1 MNAPDGRAAAAAPR
15 PVVLCAD
22 DYAIAPGVSRA
33 ICALIQR
40 GRLTATGC
48 MTVSPFWREHARWLQ
63 LLAGRADV
71 GLHLTLTDLRPLG
84 PMPHLAPEGR
94 FPALGALMKAA
105 FLGRLDGAEL
115 RAEIARQLDEFT
127 ETFGRAPDFID
138 GHKHVHL
145 LPGVRSALFDVL
157 RARANGTARPYLR
170 NCAAPF
176 AATLRRGVAT
186 GKTLVLGAL
195 SAGFARRARAAGFA
209 TNPSFSGVYD
219 FSGRVPYE
227 RLLERFL
234 AGLPAGAIVM
244 CHPGEPDDDLRRV
257 DAVTDQR
264 AVERDVL
271 AGDAL
276 PAILQRA
283 GVALARFPR
292 AASSA
297 PVSAP

>member
-1 MNAPDGRAAAAAPR
+1 MTVPKDQPSAAGPR
-15 PVVLCAD
+15 PIILCAD

-33 ICALIQR
+33 ICALIQQ
-40 GRLTATGC
+40 GRLSATDC

-63 LLAGRADV
+63 LLAGRADI

-84 PMPHLAPEGR
+84 LMARLAPDGR
-94 FPALGALMKAA
+94 LPSLGALMKAA
-105 FLGRLDGAEL
+105 FLGRLDGGEL
-115 RAEIARQLDEFT
+115 RAEVARQLDEFT
-127 ETFGRAPDFID
+127 TGFGRAPDFID

-157 RARANGTARPYLR
+157 GERSWGATRPYLR
-170 NCAAPF
+170 SCAVPP
-176 AATLRRGVAT
+176 AAALRRGVAA
-186 GKTLVLGAL
+186 GKALLLGAL
-195 SAGFARRARAAGFA
+195 SAGFARRARATGFA
-209 TNPSFSGVYD
+209 VNAGFSGVYD

-264 AVERDVL
+264 DVERRVL
-271 AGDAL
+271 ASDAL
-276 PAILQRA
+276 PAILAKA
-283 GVALARFPR
+283 GVALARFRPPP
-292 AASSA
+292 A
-297 PVSAP
+297 